1 MAIGKY
7 LSMTSLNLNGIN
19 SPNNVEYLNKSK
31 HKTCLYAAYKRV
43 TSEERAHTDWKL
55 RSGNFFPCKSK
66 WKGEK
71 ME

>member
-7 LSMTSLNLNGIN
+7 LSMTSLNLNGLN

-43 TSEERAHTDWKL
+43 TSE
-55 RSGNFFPCKSK
+55 
-66 WKGEK
+66 
-71 ME
+71 